1 MAMPLGFA
9 TKVSL
14 FSMRKRIIRTILSLL
29 PCVLLI
35 AVMFIGSTI
44 PNGLVNELD
53 SEILSKAQSRQEYV
67 SLDSYLFSQPDDLR
81 LLLLTDSQL
90 GEKEKCV

>member
-9 TKVSL
+9 TRVSL

-35 AVMFIGSTI
+35 AIMFIGSTI
-44 PNGLVNELD
+44 PNGFVRELD
-53 SEILSKAQSRQEYV
+53 EKVLQKAQDRQQYLV
-67 SLDSYLFSQPDDLR
+67 LDQFLY
-81 LLLLTDSQL
+81 
-90 GEKEKCV
+90 